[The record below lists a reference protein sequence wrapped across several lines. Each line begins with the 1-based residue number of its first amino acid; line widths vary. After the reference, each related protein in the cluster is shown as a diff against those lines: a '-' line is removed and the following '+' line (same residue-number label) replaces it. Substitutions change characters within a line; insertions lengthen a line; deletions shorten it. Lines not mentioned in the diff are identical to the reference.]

1 MRFIV
6 IEILRLLFTLS
17 ETREGR
23 PQSWGADQ
31 GCSWL
36 SVILHTERAGWV
48 REGGAGQAGQESDRH
63 QVEAG
68 GDEDCDQD
76 KVPQAGGPNREDN
89 ENHQPQGPQPL
100 PLPGEAGQHAEV
112 QQAVEVVHEEAHQ
125 PAVGRG
131 SLPGCCEYILQV
143 ITEIS
148 TSTSQSSPSRH
159 LVSRLEECLS
169 PYLPLPHPSHLSTPC
184 SPSPA
189 TPPPCWSQWPWP

>member
-17 ETREGR
+17 KTRVGR

-48 REGGAGQAGQESDRH
+48 REGGAGQESDRH
-63 QVEAG
+63 QLEAG

-100 PLPGEAGQHAEV
+100 PLPGEAGQYAEV
-112 QQAVEVVHEEAHQ
+112 QQAGQCEGPVEVAHEEAHQ

-131 SLPGCCEYILQV
+131 SLPGCRIYIVQV

-148 TSTSQSSPSRH
+148 TSTSQSSPSSH

-169 PYLPLPHPSHLSTPC
+169 PCHPIAHPSSLSTPC
-184 SPSPA
+184 S
-189 TPPPCWSQWPWP
+189 Q